1 MAARMAMPL
10 VRPEELFGGGEVDA
24 PRDSAPDS
32 VACVLAAVWASEAGA
47 NGADAFDLVVIAAAL
62 FSSGA
67 AAIAGDTVFGCI
79 HDAAGSK
86 GIFHAGR
93 MKTRA
98 GIVRWPITAAVQTA

>member
-10 VRPEELFGGGEVDA
+10 VRPEELFGRGEADV

-47 NGADAFDLVVIAAAL
+47 SGADAFDLVVITAAL

-67 AAIAGDTVFGCI
+67 AIAGDTVVGCI

-93 MKTRA
+93 MKTSA
-98 GIVRWPITAAVQTA
+98 GIARCPITAAVQTA